1 MASTDQLT
9 ATPVGRRDRRRER
22 TRSQLTRAAQ
32 VLIAEKGVAG
42 LRIADITEAAD
53 VGRGSF
59 YNYFDSKEDLVA
71 AIVSEAVQALAAR
84 VMMELPDTDD
94 PAVRASVADRRFI
107 RLASS
112 DSEFARLLVNL
123 HRGDDLFAAAT
134 LPYARIALEAGI
146 ESGRFNASNLDVV
159 LIMLAG
165 GAFALIRAILAGQA
179 PADADRAHAESILR
193 LLGIPPD
200 EAHEIASRPLD
211 QPASR

>member
-1 MASTDQLT
+1 MGGQAAT
-9 ATPVGRRDRRRER
+9 APVGRRDRRRER
-22 TRSQLTRAAQ
+22 TRNQLTSAAQ
-32 VLIAEKGVAG
+32 TLIAAKGVAG

-84 VMMELPDTDD
+84 VIMELPDTDD

-112 DSEFARLLVNL
+112 DAEFARLLVNL

-146 ESGRFNASNLDVV
+146 ESGRFDVGNLDVV
-159 LIMLAG
+159 LIVLAG
-165 GAFALIRAILAGQA
+165 GAFGLIRAILAGDA
-179 PADADRAHAESILR
+179 PADADQAHAESILR
-193 LLGIPPD
+193 LLGIPPA
-200 EAHEIASRPLD
+200 EARAISSLPLE
-211 QPASR
+211 